1 MKPLKMLLL
10 VALAT
15 AFPLTHTYAQ
25 KITVDEIVAKHLE
38 SIGTSA
44 DRSQVR
50 NLMIRGDIKMA
61 YHGYNPYK
69 TEGKVI
75 LASEAS
81 KVLFRMAVKA
91 RQVFN
96 LPNATEN
103 DSVVFDGTNIQVGPP
118 VPPQVRPGAIR
129 IRSDFEDFIDQV
141 HVMVKDGILGGAL
154 FTGWNLVDRGP
165 GRGKLEYDG
174 IENVDGKK
182 YYVLKF
188 DPKDGATVKI
198 KLYFDAETFQH
209 TRTEYHLT
217 LHGALGTLGTARGQG
232 VSPESLHNFMKFT
245 EEFSDFRKEGQLTL
259 PHKYTIYVKAPV
271 LYDRETDYTVEL
283 KEFFFNVPFDPASF
297 NVTKNK

>member
-1 MKPLKMLLL
+1 MLLL

-75 LASEAS
+75 LAS
-81 KVLFRMAVKA
+81 
-91 RQVFN
+91 
-96 LPNATEN
+96 
-103 DSVVFDGTNIQVGPP
+103 
-118 VPPQVRPGAIR
+118 
-129 IRSDFEDFIDQV
+129 
-141 HVMVKDGILGGAL
+141 
-154 FTGWNLVDRGP
+154 
-165 GRGKLEYDG
+165 
-174 IENVDGKK
+174 
-182 YYVLKF
+182 
-188 DPKDGATVKI
+188 
-198 KLYFDAETFQH
+198 
-209 TRTEYHLT
+209 
-217 LHGALGTLGTARGQG
+217 GALGTLGTARGQG